1 MELHDKILLGSTIL
15 SWLLILGLVIF
26 LLVEYKT
33 INRYVGDVEDVVSQ
47 YEDARPI
54 VDELLARKDFFNN
67 AAHVID
73 LLNANYAKLQQMLQ
87 GGKTAQT
94 ETFRKIY

>member
-1 MELHDKILLGSTIL
+1 MEFHDKIILASTIL
-15 SWLLILGLVIF
+15 SWLIILGLIIF

-33 INRYVGDVEDVVSQ
+33 IKRYAGDVEDVVSQ

-73 LLNANYAKLQQMLQ
+73 LLNENYQKLEQILHS
-87 GGKTAQT
+87 GKVSQKEA
-94 ETFRKIY
+94 FRIR